1 MYYSLTNDAINTIAT
16 SNRGTLYLGDRN
28 RGTIFVDALDVESSV
43 ALNLYILSAGNI
55 HFISTSSFTA
65 GNIHFICKSS
75 IYLQNASSIVLNGT
89 SSNYLL
95 FETNYNCMNYN
106 STLYIMD
113 QSSICTINGAQ
124 IKYYGSDLN
133 IYGIMNASG
142 SSIIISEQCDASNS
156 MLIGGH
162 SDSYRMSL
170 LKREL
175 SSLYSRNLQFKSRN
189 GRIYIAG
196 FDQSVDNI
204 GAIDI
209 IAESS
214 AIIFGN
220 ESVVFSQ
227 NTHGVTISAHD
238 GIDIHGVNISASAA
252 SFLKFVFNNNSFD
265 IASSSIEAASG
276 NLIFESNYNYSINVL
291 SLPVSLITASNITIS
306 TPIIVNRSSGG
317 EFKIYSGHLLS
328 CIGDHDG
335 ISLHGEYNNTLI
347 NLQSSN
353 IIWNCRIAAD
363 RDILWLHPTCS
374 GTNCSM
380 YIGNYLTTSYS
391 LSSNEL
397 SNTNSSKLI
406 LGDRIGYTAD
416 IETIFVAQIET
427 NNVAINCLYAS
438 DQTQIILLNQSS
450 VQSLSII
457 SYSNIK
463 FEADSSLLVDDTL
476 FLQSN
481 LLSINNGSRILGA
494 HVEYYGGDLVMDRL
508 AVINCSTGS
517 IKISAQYSMQIGHL
531 SHHDNTHNY
540 SMSIT
545 QYELSSLYSNDLI
558 FESTNGSIYICG
570 IDQTQDLI
578 GVQNGQIQF
587 VASQSI
593 LFDGDTT
600 IFSGN
605 SAGGVSVSAAA
616 GITLNKNIT
625 NYNSDTLLFNSY
637 ANSINMNQNV
647 FITTNQ
653 EHGNI
658 VLNGNELICTMPC
671 SVIAKHPT
679 SNISLNTRLSLVGDT
694 SQDSE
699 FHVYAGNT
707 FKCKKEIQLM
717 NASASSYDATINIET
732 GDIEFNTTSC
742 RISGDIIWLHPTQ
755 NGSMHL
761 VDAELNVIQNAT
773 TLYLGDALSTD
784 AIYISDNLNI
794 TQSVASSISMR
805 CAGDIIFSS
814 NSSFYQTVSLHSGG
828 SVHLL
833 NNSNLFLFNN
843 ESNDLL
849 LYIWTGCDD
858 LRLDSYASI
867 SSIGNGIV
875 NIEYYGRNLHLNETS
890 SINTPL
896 SSLLICE
903 QCSSR
908 YSMQIGGSTSHS
920 ENAYNMI
927 ILQSEL
933 SRLYSR
939 NIMFDSRNGSIHVSG
954 FIQSQHMNGIKHG
967 GITMRAAQYIEFKDD
982 IVEFSQNTDGIKIVG
997 YAGIYI
1003 DKNITNFNGTLTFE
1017 FVNNEMRLT
1026 SPSVYIRNK
1035 NNIIF
1040 DGNSI
1045 IIDSLP
1051 SGIIASH
1058 SSSNISFSM
1067 PIVLKRNNNSLSQS
1081 QFYFYT
1087 GYSLEC
1093 VSPSS
1098 GIRVYGA
1105 SISASILHLQSSLIT
1120 LDASCKIDFVDTNA
1134 TRPDTLWLHPTCDS
1148 DKNRTCIVNIGHNTS
1163 NSNHYSLTNLELNNI
1178 NSSSSAIV
1186 YLGSKPQSIFIDTIY
1201 ICNIWLASR
1210 IASQMNMIADNI
1222 IFSSSC
1228 TTTFDAINLELI
1240 STQMIVFDYNSSL
1253 LLTGDATNSL
1263 LLYANFGCIK
1273 NSPAAGLTIWNGSK
1287 IISSGGA
1294 SITYYGADL
1303 SINSEAFVNA
1313 SQSTIL
1319 ISERCSTNY
1328 SMRIGGGSTNYS
1340 MNIDQSELSLLFS
1353 TNIIFDSYSGSVFVS
1368 GFNQPQDMNGIRDGK
1383 IDIIASKQVVFNE
1396 DETLFAYNT
1405 NGGVNIVANDGI
1417 YIHTN
1422 ITNLDD
1428 ELSFTH
1434 VSNHMVIAAANV
1446 RIVNNAS
1453 NINFATNN
1461 YSLIVEQL
1469 PFGLIAQ
1476 DSTSNIT
1483 FLHGIIVNRNR
1494 SQYDDVEFH
1503 IYVGNILQLSG
1514 DVMCHGV
1521 SDYGTRIHL
1530 SSRDLVLNANV
1541 SCGDDI
1547 IWFDSAGSDTDMYV
1561 GGDDVVGYHLSSQE
1575 LNRMNASIIYIG
1587 DYVSPQTQATI
1598 SIGQLHLLSY
1608 IAQIIYFICNASIE
1622 IGQTARFD
1630 LLDVHFVASDD
1641 IIFGNGSSIDLRGAT
1656 NRLFLQTN
1664 YDCTHSNSTLL
1675 LCDECGIQTSGNTS
1689 ITYYGGDLSINSPIN
1704 SSGAS
1709 ITISERCSTTH
1720 SLLVGD
1726 DDRNSTYKMRISR
1739 NELSLLF
1746 TANIVFESLHGDVY
1760 ISGLIQSNDMH
1771 GVANGQI
1778 QITSQNKLVIF
1789 DGAATQFSSNTNGG
1803 VIIYGENGI
1812 VVNQNISNDD
1822 GILSF
1827 NFMNGDLQIGNANIR
1842 TDGANGDIVF
1852 HSNNSLYNININTLP
1867 TTIVAA
1873 HSTSNITLKDMR
1885 VIQITRNQNDSAQF
1899 HLYVGNVL
1907 ECMYPSQGIQL
1918 VGPSVSR
1925 STINLQANDMI
1936 WDTSTCKIMMNSSSS
1951 SDLVWLH
1958 PTCSACNIYLGG
1970 NGTGNGNYSISD
1982 AELNSIVMAT
1992 QIHVG
1997 DENISNIYVADINA
2011 NSNVASLIR
2020 VYGEEIY
2027 VVESASLVFESLHF
2041 ELISDANITLL
2052 PSSSILLNSSSISG
2066 SLFLQTNSNLYLSSS
2081 TSISTMNGATITYY
2095 GGDLMLTSSSSII
2108 NATNSSIMI
2117 SERCSTRYSMA
2128 IGGSTSPSD
2137 GNTYSMNILSSQ
2149 LSSLFARHIIF
2160 DSYNGSIFVSG
2171 FDETND
2177 MSVQFIAA
2185 TNNGTHQYIR
2195 FDDGATSFDDD
2206 VSVIAYNGISIDQ
2219 NMTSVA
2225 GIQFEFVNNDIIIS
2239 QNVHIESQQ
2248 NIEFVTSAAANTSI
2262 IIDSLPVSI
2271 SASSNIS
2278 IGVPIILNRSANN
2291 TNRFDLFV
2299 GNRLSCESPSTGIV
2313 LKGASSFGAIINLES
2328 SLFVWDTTTCR
2339 IDVELPNQSD
2349 IIWLHPTRTTTTMYI
2364 GGDADIDA
2372 LYSLSNA
2379 ELNTINASMLYLGD
2393 HDTRYVSQISISNLS
2408 LLSIQNLY
2416 ISSLHASGN
2425 IEFLADSETVFN
2437 AMNVN
2442 LMANNGITFDDASSL
2457 LLNADSSHNLFLE
2470 ASKYCEADSSL
2481 ILRRNTFIKSVGG
2494 SVIEYYGGDLI
2505 FTDSTA
2511 YMNASL
2517 STIKLSEQCS
2527 SQYSMAIGGD
2537 SILDEYSF
2545 NLLTSNLSSLH
2556 SRNIIFESANGSMFI
2571 AGFNQSSSMNG
2582 IAGGSITFD
2591 SLNSNIVFDN
2601 HSTTFSA
2608 ANDGA
2613 IKIIA
2618 SNGIQIY
2625 TNITSYSASSLL
2637 FEFVHSDLIIGR
2649 AINIMSSGNIVFS
2662 TSNASVAVNSLPTS
2676 FYATSNITI
2685 NVAIGIQ
2692 RVYAQNYEFA
2702 MYAGDVLSCEAPL
2715 SLYGSSLYGSTINF
2729 ESRRIAWNT
2738 SRCSI
2743 DADAD
2748 IIWLHPISDIM
2759 YLGVDNSMYYSLTND
2774 AINTIAT
2781 SNRGTLYLG
2790 DRNRGT
2796 IFVDALDVESS
2807 VALNLYILSLNAIT
2821 NDTMLSVNANA
2832 QNIFDSMNVNMFS
2845 SGHIA
2850 LLASSSILLNG
2861 ATSELFLQTNY
2872 GCNSN
2877 TMNSTLSICSN
2888 CSLSTL
2894 NGSRIKYYGGDI
2906 SIDGSIDGS
2915 VILLSERCSTNYS
2928 MLIGGSTNYN
2938 KYAMALSKSELS
2950 NLYCKSISFDS
2961 YSGSISIAGLE
2972 QATDMNGIS
2981 NGSITIS
2988 AQYLSFDESSTSFS
3002 LNQDVSI
3009 IGNRGININQN
3020 VSCSTCSILFSFLQ
3034 NDLVIAPDV
3043 QILIAA
3049 NIDFNSTQSI
3059 YIWGLPVTLEC
3070 QSNLTISTSM
3080 IVNNS
3085 ASIERDSTLHLYS
3098 GNMLSCV
3105 VGIELYSNA
3114 NGSTL
3119 DFESRDIDLC
3129 GITSR
3134 HTSDIIVLHSHDNS
3148 GMYIGDSCA
3157 SDSYCVSNAELNMM
3171 NTSATLYLNNS
3182 VLYIST
3188 VNIAAS
3194 VASSI
3199 YFVAAGNITLYSSN
3213 LLNNN
3218 VTFISGASLSLS
3230 SDSSIV
3236 NNQEIAYYGCDINL
3250 ASTSVINASTLLICE
3265 KCSSKYSMLIG
3276 DYDTNDT
3283 NDYNMILSKSELS
3296 TLHGANLI
3304 FDSRNGS
3311 IHVSGDIPCDGS
3323 IQIRAATLVEFCGR
3337 HMVEFSG
3344 NNAAGI
3350 TISGY
3355 AGIYVDQNI
3364 TNSAGAGT
3372 LTFNFVN
3379 GDLVFGSASVYISSF
3394 NIIFNSEANK
3404 SIIINSLPAGISATS
3419 DITLDVD
3426 LLLNRSYSQHAEFTF
3441 YAGGVLLLHGIL
3453 LHGEQMSDYGS
3464 TINIESSNLIWSTI
3478 NITSA
3483 TTSDIIWLHPTPNN
3497 SMYLGIDNSM
3507 YYSLTNAELKNIAPS
3522 LATVVLG
3529 DCTTFSNIDSI
3540 NINSLQLDSIA
3551 KHLDICAKQVNIMNA
3566 SSINQSINVITT
3578 DSIILTD
3585 NASITSTAQLFMQT
3599 NLACQYNASKLSIC
3613 DGCAIVA
3620 PNYEYYGSDL
3630 EIASS
3635 SSIIN

>member
-1 MYYSLTNDAINTIAT
+1 
-16 SNRGTLYLGDRN
+16 
-28 RGTIFVDALDVESSV
+28 
-43 ALNLYILSAGNI
+43 
-55 HFISTSSFTA
+55 
-65 GNIHFICKSS
+65 
-75 IYLQNASSIVLNGT
+75 
-89 SSNYLL
+89 
-95 FETNYNCMNYN
+95 
-106 STLYIMD
+106 
-113 QSSICTINGAQ
+113 
-124 IKYYGSDLN
+124 
-133 IYGIMNASG
+133 
-142 SSIIISEQCDASNS
+142 
-156 MLIGGH
+156 
-162 SDSYRMSL
+162 
-170 LKREL
+170 
-175 SSLYSRNLQFKSRN
+175 
-189 GRIYIAG
+189 
-196 FDQSVDNI
+196 
-204 GAIDI
+204 
-209 IAESS
+209 
-214 AIIFGN
+214 
-220 ESVVFSQ
+220 
-227 NTHGVTISAHD
+227 
-238 GIDIHGVNISASAA
+238 
-252 SFLKFVFNNNSFD
+252 
-265 IASSSIEAASG
+265 
-276 NLIFESNYNYSINVL
+276 
-291 SLPVSLITASNITIS
+291 
-306 TPIIVNRSSGG
+306 
-317 EFKIYSGHLLS
+317 
-328 CIGDHDG
+328 
-335 ISLHGEYNNTLI
+335 
-347 NLQSSN
+347 
-353 IIWNCRIAAD
+353 
-363 RDILWLHPTCS
+363 
-374 GTNCSM
+374 
-380 YIGNYLTTSYS
+380 
-391 LSSNEL
+391 
-397 SNTNSSKLI
+397 
-406 LGDRIGYTAD
+406 
-416 IETIFVAQIET
+416 
-427 NNVAINCLYAS
+427 
-438 DQTQIILLNQSS
+438 
-450 VQSLSII
+450 
-457 SYSNIK
+457 
-463 FEADSSLLVDDTL
+463 
-476 FLQSN
+476 
-481 LLSINNGSRILGA
+481 
-494 HVEYYGGDLVMDRL
+494 
-508 AVINCSTGS
+508 
-517 IKISAQYSMQIGHL
+517 
-531 SHHDNTHNY
+531 
-540 SMSIT
+540 
-545 QYELSSLYSNDLI
+545 
-558 FESTNGSIYICG
+558 
-570 IDQTQDLI
+570 
-578 GVQNGQIQF
+578 
-587 VASQSI
+587 
-593 LFDGDTT
+593 
-600 IFSGN
+600 
-605 SAGGVSVSAAA
+605 
-616 GITLNKNIT
+616 
-625 NYNSDTLLFNSY
+625 
-637 ANSINMNQNV
+637 
-647 FITTNQ
+647 
-653 EHGNI
+653 
-658 VLNGNELICTMPC
+658 
-671 SVIAKHPT
+671 
-679 SNISLNTRLSLVGDT
+679 
-694 SQDSE
+694 
-699 FHVYAGNT
+699 
-707 FKCKKEIQLM
+707 
-717 NASASSYDATINIET
+717 
-732 GDIEFNTTSC
+732 
-742 RISGDIIWLHPTQ
+742 
-755 NGSMHL
+755 
-761 VDAELNVIQNAT
+761 
-773 TLYLGDALSTD
+773 
-784 AIYISDNLNI
+784 
-794 TQSVASSISMR
+794 
-805 CAGDIIFSS
+805 
-814 NSSFYQTVSLHSGG
+814 
-828 SVHLL
+828 
-833 NNSNLFLFNN
+833 
-843 ESNDLL
+843 
-849 LYIWTGCDD
+849 
-858 LRLDSYASI
+858 
-867 SSIGNGIV
+867 
-875 NIEYYGRNLHLNETS
+875 
-890 SINTPL
+890 
-896 SSLLICE
+896 
-903 QCSSR
+903 
-908 YSMQIGGSTSHS
+908 
-920 ENAYNMI
+920 
-927 ILQSEL
+927 
-933 SRLYSR
+933 
-939 NIMFDSRNGSIHVSG
+939 
-954 FIQSQHMNGIKHG
+954 
-967 GITMRAAQYIEFKDD
+967 
-982 IVEFSQNTDGIKIVG
+982 
-997 YAGIYI
+997 
-1003 DKNITNFNGTLTFE
+1003 
-1017 FVNNEMRLT
+1017 
-1026 SPSVYIRNK
+1026 
-1035 NNIIF
+1035 
-1040 DGNSI
+1040 
-1045 IIDSLP
+1045 
-1051 SGIIASH
+1051 
-1058 SSSNISFSM
+1058 
-1067 PIVLKRNNNSLSQS
+1067 
-1081 QFYFYT
+1081 
-1087 GYSLEC
+1087 
-1093 VSPSS
+1093 
-1098 GIRVYGA
+1098 
-1105 SISASILHLQSSLIT
+1105 
-1120 LDASCKIDFVDTNA
+1120 
-1134 TRPDTLWLHPTCDS
+1134 
-1148 DKNRTCIVNIGHNTS
+1148 
-1163 NSNHYSLTNLELNNI
+1163 
-1178 NSSSSAIV
+1178 
-1186 YLGSKPQSIFIDTIY
+1186 
-1201 ICNIWLASR
+1201 
-1210 IASQMNMIADNI
+1210 
-1222 IFSSSC
+1222 
-1228 TTTFDAINLELI
+1228 
-1240 STQMIVFDYNSSL
+1240 
-1253 LLTGDATNSL
+1253 
-1263 LLYANFGCIK
+1263 
-1273 NSPAAGLTIWNGSK
+1273 
-1287 IISSGGA
+1287 
-1294 SITYYGADL
+1294 
-1303 SINSEAFVNA
+1303 
-1313 SQSTIL
+1313 
-1319 ISERCSTNY
+1319 
-1328 SMRIGGGSTNYS
+1328 
-1340 MNIDQSELSLLFS
+1340 
-1353 TNIIFDSYSGSVFVS
+1353 
-1368 GFNQPQDMNGIRDGK
+1368 
-1383 IDIIASKQVVFNE
+1383 
-1396 DETLFAYNT
+1396 
-1405 NGGVNIVANDGI
+1405 
-1417 YIHTN
+1417 
-1422 ITNLDD
+1422 
-1428 ELSFTH
+1428 
-1434 VSNHMVIAAANV
+1434 
-1446 RIVNNAS
+1446 
-1453 NINFATNN
+1453 
-1461 YSLIVEQL
+1461 
-1469 PFGLIAQ
+1469 
-1476 DSTSNIT
+1476 
-1483 FLHGIIVNRNR
+1483 
-1494 SQYDDVEFH
+1494 
-1503 IYVGNILQLSG
+1503 
-1514 DVMCHGV
+1514 
-1521 SDYGTRIHL
+1521 
-1530 SSRDLVLNANV
+1530 
-1541 SCGDDI
+1541 
-1547 IWFDSAGSDTDMYV
+1547 
-1561 GGDDVVGYHLSSQE
+1561 
-1575 LNRMNASIIYIG
+1575 
-1587 DYVSPQTQATI
+1587 
-1598 SIGQLHLLSY
+1598 
-1608 IAQIIYFICNASIE
+1608 
-1622 IGQTARFD
+1622 
-1630 LLDVHFVASDD
+1630 
-1641 IIFGNGSSIDLRGAT
+1641 
-1656 NRLFLQTN
+1656 
-1664 YDCTHSNSTLL
+1664 
-1675 LCDECGIQTSGNTS
+1675 
-1689 ITYYGGDLSINSPIN
+1689 
-1704 SSGAS
+1704 
-1709 ITISERCSTTH
+1709 
-1720 SLLVGD
+1720 
-1726 DDRNSTYKMRISR
+1726 
-1739 NELSLLF
+1739 
-1746 TANIVFESLHGDVY
+1746 
-1760 ISGLIQSNDMH
+1760 
-1771 GVANGQI
+1771 
-1778 QITSQNKLVIF
+1778 
-1789 DGAATQFSSNTNGG
+1789 
-1803 VIIYGENGI
+1803 
-1812 VVNQNISNDD
+1812 
-1822 GILSF
+1822 
-1827 NFMNGDLQIGNANIR
+1827 
-1842 TDGANGDIVF
+1842 
-1852 HSNNSLYNININTLP
+1852 
-1867 TTIVAA
+1867 
-1873 HSTSNITLKDMR
+1873 
-1885 VIQITRNQNDSAQF
+1885 
-1899 HLYVGNVL
+1899 
-1907 ECMYPSQGIQL
+1907 
-1918 VGPSVSR
+1918 
-1925 STINLQANDMI
+1925 
-1936 WDTSTCKIMMNSSSS
+1936 
-1951 SDLVWLH
+1951 
-1958 PTCSACNIYLGG
+1958 
-1970 NGTGNGNYSISD
+1970 
-1982 AELNSIVMAT
+1982 
-1992 QIHVG
+1992 
-1997 DENISNIYVADINA
+1997 
-2011 NSNVASLIR
+2011 
-2020 VYGEEIY
+2020 
-2027 VVESASLVFESLHF
+2027 
-2041 ELISDANITLL
+2041 
-2052 PSSSILLNSSSISG
+2052 
-2066 SLFLQTNSNLYLSSS
+2066 
-2081 TSISTMNGATITYY
+2081 
-2095 GGDLMLTSSSSII
+2095 
-2108 NATNSSIMI
+2108 
-2117 SERCSTRYSMA
+2117 MA

-3635 SSIIN
+3635 SSIINATNSSIMISERCSTRYSMAIGGSTSPSDGNTYSMNILSSQLSSLFARHIIFDSYNGSIFVSGFDETNDMSVQFIAATNNGTHQYIRFDDGATSFDDDVSVIAYNGISIDQNMTSVAGIQFEFVNNDIIISQNVHIESQQNIEFVTSAAANTSIIIDSLPVSISASSNISIGVPIILNRSANNTNRFDLFVGNRLSCESPSTGIVLKGASSFGAIINLESSLFVWDTTTCRIDVELPNQSDIIWLHPTRTTTTMYIGGDADIDALYSLSNAELNTINASMLYLGDHDTRYVSQISISNLSLLSIQNLYISSLHASGNIEFLADSETVFNAMNVNLMANNGITFDDASSLLLNADSSHNLFLEASKYCEADSSLILRRNTFIKSVGGSVIEYYGGDLIFTDSTAYMNASLSTIKLSEQCSSQYSMAIGGDSILDEYSFNLLTSNLSSLHSRNIIFESANGSMFIAGFNQSSSMNGIAGGSITFDSLNSNIVFDNHSTTFSAANDGAIKIIASNGIQIYTNITSYSASSLLFEFVHSDLIIGRAINIMSSGNIVFSTSNASVAVNSLPTSFYATSNITINVAIGIQRVYAQNYEFAMYAGDVLSCEAPLSLYGSSLYGSTINFESRRIAWNTSRCSIDADADIIWLHPISDIMYLGVDNSMYYS